1 MTTQTA
7 TTDLPK
13 IRWILPAGAA
23 VVGAAGVGWSLAQ
36 IAGAAAAGGAAL
48 LGAVAIRWATAQ
60 NAKPEQPAP
69 HQPHEQPH
77 DQPHHGADWVAPKLS
92 GFYKDD
98 PRSETRSAL
107 LDSGTRSGLYPL
119 NRAPRSRTGTDL

>member
-60 NAKPEQPAP
+60 NAKPEQPAQQP
-69 HQPHEQPH
+69 PHEQPN
-77 DQPHHGADWVAPKLS
+77 HGPDWVAPKLS
-92 GFYKDD
+92 DFYKDE